1 MTSMMSW
8 DKQTLTEISL
18 HYRQKERHRLQP
30 VPEMAMCDNQSKLD
44 LRSDLVL
51 GPAQPATCC
60 LAFGQIL
67 RHTFPPS

>member
-30 VPEMAMCDNQSKLD
+30 VPEMVMCDNQSKLD
-44 LRSDLVL
+44 LRSK
-51 GPAQPATCC
+51 
-60 LAFGQIL
+60 
-67 RHTFPPS
+67 